1 MDSASQ
7 PEKDPPL
14 DASLA
19 RMVFAPLR
27 PDLIFQRQE
36 FKNEIYYVIKDPLA
50 LTYFRIKPPEAYLL
64 TLLDGK
70 RTLREIWDLFIAEYP
85 NTAYEP
91 QAIAN
96 FCNQLA
102 RSGLLVINARS
113 FVKFATQKP
122 KAMGGGLLMFWMKLV
137 SKLFFIKVPLV
148 DPSAWLGKVTHAVRF
163 IWTRPFV
170 VSCLVFYTFTL
181 AWVYAHR
188 EAFAH
193 NSINFFSP
201 YNLFLV
207 TLTVV
212 IIKTFHEFGH
222 AMTCRHFGGEVH
234 EMGVCCIC
242 FIPCGYVNA
251 SDAWMMRHQRHKIYV
266 TLAGVFTEF
275 MIASIAAYVWLNI
288 AEGLLKNLAFD
299 AMVVASVN
307 TLFFNMN
314 PLMRFDGYYVISD
327 VLEIPNLRSKAMMY
341 CSYHMQRFLLGY
353 KNMMQA
359 RMLEHEPR
367 GRVFIIYAIAAYI
380 YMAMVIYRL
389 SQMFA
394 NFLEKYELKDFGLV
408 IGVAAQVSF
417 LLFPVMRIFYDAFK
431 PGAHIVPLEPIWR
444 RLSKWI
450 AGVGMIVGI
459 LFLIPVHFKVETQGI
474 VVSTYGESITS
485 VTPGVLQ
492 ELFVKTGSTVEAGAV
507 VGRLYNE
514 AVWAQFEEAKVD
526 LALARLTDDVYLAEH
541 HPDVQLSLPALLM
554 QEEEA
559 IAAYEQSLHEV
570 RGLSLV
576 TTMPGV
582 VLTQDVHNE
591 LGRYFNTKETV
602 LRIAALGQFTL
613 IIPITEEQV
622 SMLEEGSLVR
632 GRFVGSGDVV
642 RTKVDII
649 TSQRAQQAEHYVA
662 LLENFGGPVSAQLN
676 SEDQIAYTPIF
687 FGEASLDGVDAYLCE
702 GMRVHLTVTGL
713 RTTVAQKLYRKFLN
727 MWNLRGPVTNP
738 FAQT

>member
-1 MDSASQ
+1 MSDTAQTKKQSEMD
-7 PEKDPPL
+7 EKL
-14 DASLA
+14 E
-19 RMVFAPLR
+19 RMVFSPLR

-70 RTLREIWDLFIAEYP
+70 KTLREIWDLFIEAYP
-85 NTAYEP
+85 NTEYEP
-91 QAIAN
+91 EVIVN

-122 KAMGGGLLMFWMKLV
+122 KTAGGGLLMFWMKLM
-137 SKLFFIKVPLV
+137 SKLFFIKVPLI
-148 DPSAWLGKVTHAVRF
+148 DPSAWLGKLTHAVRF
-163 IWTRPFV
+163 IWSKPFV
-170 VSCLVFYTFTL
+170 VCCLVFYAFTL

-193 NSINFFSP
+193 NTINFFSP

-207 TLTVV
+207 TLTVIV
-212 IIKTFHEFGH
+212 IKTCHEFGH

-251 SDAWMMRHQRHKIYV
+251 SDAWMMRHQRHKIFV

-275 MIASIAAYVWLNI
+275 MIASIAAYIWLN
-288 AEGLLKNLAFD
+288 ATDGLLKNVAFD

-307 TLFFNMN
+307 TIFFNMN

-327 VLEIPNLRSKAMMY
+327 ILEIPNLRSKAMMY

-353 KNMMQA
+353 KNMFQA

-367 GRVFIIYAIAAYI
+367 GRVFIVYAIAAYV

-394 NFLEKYELKDFGLV
+394 NFLEKYELKDFGLI
-408 IGVAAQVSF
+408 IGVSAQVSF

-431 PGAHIVPLEPIWR
+431 PGAHIVAIEPIWK

-450 AGVGMIVGI
+450 AGVAVCGGV
-459 LFLIPVHFKVETQGI
+459 LFFIPVHFEVETQGI
-474 VVSTYGESITS
+474 VVPEYGESVS
-485 VTPGVLQ
+485 SLTPGVLS
-492 ELFVKTGSTVEAGAV
+492 ELFVKTGTYVEAGEI
-507 VGRLYNE
+507 VGRLHNE
-514 AVWAQFEEAKVD
+514 AVLARFEEAKLD
-526 LALARLTDDVYLAEH
+526 LALLRLNETAYLSEH
-541 HPDVQLSLPALLM
+541 RHETEMYLPSLLL

-559 IAAYEQSLHEV
+559 FSVYEQRLHEV
-570 RGLSLV
+570 RGLLLV
-576 TTMPGV
+576 ATMPGRV
-582 VLTQDVHNE
+582 ITQNVQDQ
-591 LGRYFNTKETV
+591 LGRYFDTKETV
-602 LRIAALGQFTL
+602 MRIAVPDKFKML
-613 IIPITEEQV
+613 IPVTEEQV
-622 SMLEEGSLVR
+622 SMLEIGNPVR
-632 GRFVGSGDVV
+632 GRFIGDGKLIYSEIDVV
-642 RTKVDII
+642 TA
-649 TSQRAQQAEHYVA
+649 QRVEQKNGQAA
-662 LLENFGGPVSAQLN
+662 LLEIFGGPVSPQMSVD
-676 SEDQIAYTPIF
+676 SEITYTPVF
-687 FGEASLDGVDAYLCE
+687 MAEAPLEAPQGCLHE
-702 GMRVHLTVTGL
+702 GMRVHLTVKGRQTN
-713 RTTVAQKLYRKFLN
+713 VAQKLYRKFLN